1 MSTTS
6 VEHQFADAFD
16 DVKTAYSKRPRVSS
30 SLDTFTDWLQMVF
43 IALLTTLE
51 KSFTTIALHIDT
63 LNEYV
68 EELRSASAPPPPSV
82 ATAQPG
88 TMASAGTSNAP
99 KRPARCSLCHARGH
113 LNTECRTKDASAMRK
128 RVARN
133 SRLAKEARAFTAMS
147 HIPTPPP
154 SSHHIAYPTPSH
166 VVPTHMNFAAL
177 SADSTELRR
186 RAAQSA
192 RDKRL
197 HKRRTNSA

>member
-6 VEHQFADAFD
+6 MEHQLADAFD
-16 DVKTAYSKRPRVSS
+16 DVKTTYSSRPRVSS
-30 SLDTFTDWLQMVF
+30 SLDAFTDWLQAVF

-51 KSFTTIALHIDT
+51 KSFVAIALQIDT

-82 ATAQPG
+82 FTAQPG
-88 TMASAGTSNAP
+88 TTAPASTPNAS

-113 LNTECRTKDASAMRK
+113 LNTECRTKDTSAMRK

-133 SRLAKEARAFTAMS
+133 SRLAKEARAHTAMS
-147 HIPTPPP
+147 ALPASPP
-154 SSHHIAYPTPSH
+154 SFHHFAYPTPPH
-166 VVPTHMNFAAL
+166 IVQTPMNFAAL

-192 RDKRL
+192 RDKRR
-197 HKRRTNSA
+197 HRRRTTST